1 MTVIA
6 DIRVRAVAVPLDPQ
20 PAFSTRSVTERHY
33 VLVEVQGDDQIVGT
47 GFCYAG
53 HRGGQLVAD
62 AVRVLLAPAARG
74 ADIHA
79 VGRLWED
86 LYQEVLLHGRTG
98 VVMRALSAL
107 DIALWDHNAI
117 AAGLP
122 LHKFLGSAAAGDR
135 VPAYAS
141 GGYYVDGKSPQ
152 ALAAEARSYMEGGFS
167 ALKIKVG
174 RNADLRSE
182 EERLGAVREEIGS
195 EPLLMLD
202 ANNAFADLETARR
215 FTRMAEPYDPY
226 WIEEPFSP
234 DDIDNHARLAQL
246 TSIPIATGEI
256 EAGRWRFKELMRSGA
271 AMIIQPDVAVCGGVT
286 EFRRIA
292 GMAEGLTISV
302 CPHWFQDVH
311 AHLVASTPMGR
322 FVEVFPGV
330 DVFNFGRLLDRSL
343 MVRDGHIELPST
355 PGVGITLDDDA
366 VEAFAL
372 EGWS

>member
-6 DIRVRAVAVPLDPQ
+6 EIRVRPVAVPLDPP
-20 PAFSTRSVTERHY
+20 PAFSTRLVTERHY
-33 VLVEVQGDDQIVGT
+33 VLVEVEGDDQIVGT

-53 HRGGQLVAD
+53 HRGGQLVAQ
-62 AVRVLLAPAARG
+62 AVRALLAPTAHG
-74 ADIHA
+74 AEIHR

-86 LYQEVLLHGRTG
+86 LYQEVLLHGRMG
-98 VVMRALSAL
+98 VVMRGLSAL
-107 DIALWDHNAI
+107 DIALWDHNAR

-122 LHKFLGSAAAGDR
+122 LHKFLGSAAAEDR
-135 VPAYAS
+135 VAAYAS
-141 GGYYVDGKSPQ
+141 GGYYLDGKSPQ
-152 ALAAEARSYMEGGFS
+152 ALAAEARSYIDSGFS

-174 RNADLRSE
+174 RYVDLRSE
-182 EERLGAVREEIGS
+182 EQRLAAVRDEIGS
-195 EPLLMLD
+195 GPLLMLD

-234 DDIDNHARLAQL
+234 DDLDNHARLAQL

-256 EAGRWRFKELMRSGA
+256 EAGRWRFKELMTRGA
-271 AMIIQPDVAVCGGVT
+271 ATIIQPDVGVCGGVS

-292 GMAEGLTISV
+292 AMAEGLAISV
-302 CPHWFQDVH
+302 SPHWFQDVH

-330 DVFNFGRLLDRSL
+330 DIFNFGRLLDHSL
-343 MVRDGHIELPST
+343 TVRDGQIELPAT
-355 PGVGITLDDDA
+355 PGIGITLDGDA